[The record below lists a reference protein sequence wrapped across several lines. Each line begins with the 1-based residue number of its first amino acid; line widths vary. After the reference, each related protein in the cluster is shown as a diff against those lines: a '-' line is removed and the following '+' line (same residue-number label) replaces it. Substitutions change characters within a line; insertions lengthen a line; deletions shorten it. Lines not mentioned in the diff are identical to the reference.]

1 MHASASRW
9 LALLAGMLCCLSPMA
24 AADAAAD
31 APAAILERCL
41 PRLDA
46 ARDVG
51 VARILRRCPE
61 LERAVSL
68 NPAAFGLPRDWR
80 EVGRE
85 VSADSLREL
94 TQLLRAAD
102 EPAAFAP
109 GVAPPSAATLTAV
122 LADWSL
128 PDDAGPL
135 QRLLRW
141 IRARVGVDE
150 LPLERDAAPARGQ
163 ADGLL
168 ARLWPVF
175 GWLAFA
181 VTLGLVGWVL
191 SREARAAGW
200 LQALRRLRAA
210 PAASGDLPAETAD
223 NAASLAA
230 APVLLD
236 RPDWWLAQLA
246 ARLAERGVLR
256 HPDAATAREIAAA
269 ATVGPA
275 GTQRLELLTEVAE
288 SVRYAPQPP
297 SQARLAAAAAAG
309 VALLEELR

>member
-1 MHASASRW
+1 
-9 LALLAGMLCCLSPMA
+9 MLCCTAPA
-24 AADAAAD
+24 TAAD
-31 APAAILERCL
+31 APAALLERCV

-51 VARILRRCPE
+51 VLRILRRCPE
-61 LERAVSL
+61 LERAWRL

-80 EVGRE
+80 EVGGE
-85 VSADSLREL
+85 LSADSLREL
-94 TQLLRAAD
+94 AQLLRAAD
-102 EPAAFAP
+102 QAAVLPARTAAP
-109 GVAPPSAATLTAV
+109 STATLATV

-150 LPLERDAAPARGQ
+150 LPLERDAAPASRQ

-168 ARLWPVF
+168 ARLWPAL
-175 GWLAFA
+175 GWLVFA
-181 VTLGLVGWVL
+181 ATLGLLGWVL

-200 LQALRRLRAA
+200 WQALRGRRAA
-210 PAASGDLPAETAD
+210 QAPSGDPPVEHGGNAVEVPPAK
-223 NAASLAA
+223 SLRHG
-230 APVLLD
+230 PE
-236 RPDWWLAQLA
+236 WWLAQLA
-246 ARLAERGVLR
+246 ARLAARGILR

-269 ATVGPA
+269 APVGVA
-275 GTQRLELLTEVAE
+275 GAQRFGLLIDVAE
-288 SVRYAPQPP
+288 SARYAPQSP
-297 SQARLAAAAAAG
+297 SQAQLAAAAEAG

>member
-9 LALLAGMLCCLSPMA
+9 LALLAGMLFWVSPA
-24 AADAAAD
+24 AATDV
-31 APAAILERCL
+31 PAAMLERCL

-51 VARILRRCPE
+51 VARILQRCPE
-61 LERAVSL
+61 LERAFNL

-94 TQLLRAAD
+94 AQLLRAAD
-102 EPAAFAP
+102 EPAALAP
-109 GVAPPSAATLTAV
+109 AVAPPSAATLAAV

-150 LPLERDAAPARGQ
+150 LPLERDAQPAARQ

-200 LQALRRLRAA
+200 LPALRRRRAA
-210 PAASGDLPAETAD
+210 PAAPGDTPAAAGG

-230 APVLLD
+230 AQVLQD
-236 RPDWWLAQLA
+236 RPEWWLAQLA
-246 ARLAERGVLR
+246 ARLAERGALR
-256 HPDAATAREIAAA
+256 HPHAATAREIAAA

-275 GTQRLELLTEVAE
+275 GTQRLELLAEVAE
-288 SVRYAPQPP
+288 SARYAPQPP